1 MRHTTQIE
9 LVNQNDLV
17 AVQLGV
23 MNPGRGAATHCPRC
37 PRRYRCNRPLSTYT
51 SG

>member
-23 MNPGRGAATHCPRC
+23 MNPEEIWITEI
-37 PRRYRCNRPLSTYT
+37 L
-51 SG
+51 